1 MFDKLR
7 PLHDK
12 ILVKKLEDNPKT
24 TGGLY
29 IPASATDNKAQQATV
44 IATGNGKVLTDGSVL
59 PLTIKV
65 GDTVFIGRYTGTDA
79 GNDYL
84 IVREEEILGVI
95 EKTV

>member
-44 IATGNGKVLTDGSVL
+44 IATGSGKVLTDGSVL

-65 GDTVFIGRYTGTDA
+65 GDTVFIGKYTGTDA